1 MRKFK
6 PNMLTTFMFNMLEMI
21 APFSVGTVIMGLLIN
36 NGRHT
41 EGEILSIIPLF
52 FLLVILITVFSC
64 VLNLVTLPFTK
75 YSVFLFDDRFS
86 RGETV
91 VKYEDVTRIA
101 LDSGFPTRMGPS
113 EPCYLDCYSGDELLI
128 SIKHPSL
135 LMSFLL
141 MRRCKNAKFR
151 YARVKKVIGMW
162 VLCLVMCIALGLYG
176 LYGAQTVV

>member
-1 MRKFK
+1 
-6 PNMLTTFMFNMLEMI
+6 MFAMLEI
-21 APFSVGTVIMGLLIN
+21 LAPFCVGIPIMVLLIGN
-36 NGRHT
+36 DNYT
-41 EGEILSIIPLF
+41 TNEIFSIFPLF
-52 FLLVILITVFSC
+52 IIMHILIIVFC
-64 VLNLVTLPFTK
+64 CMLNLVTLPFTK

-176 LYGAQTVV
+176 LYGAQTVA